1 MKGKKETDKEDK
13 NNKLRKQVCW
23 NELSQEHLL
32 KLTSTLEVG
41 EEATNMVYYL
51 SINDGFKV
59 LVDSLYFNTRV
70 LSLIE
75 RLLEKDKKL

>member
-1 MKGKKETDKEDK
+1 
-13 NNKLRKQVCW
+13 
-23 NELSQEHLL
+23 
-32 KLTSTLEVG
+32 
-41 EEATNMVYYL
+41 MVYYL

-59 LVDSLYFNTRV
+59 LIDSLYYSTRA